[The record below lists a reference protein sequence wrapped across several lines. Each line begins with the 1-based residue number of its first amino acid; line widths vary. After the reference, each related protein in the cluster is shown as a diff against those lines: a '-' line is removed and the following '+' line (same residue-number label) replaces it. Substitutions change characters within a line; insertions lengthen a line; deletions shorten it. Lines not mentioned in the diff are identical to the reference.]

1 MNRTTVTDSFRRRP
15 AAPIRPAWRAVPA
28 VVLLAA
34 SAAQAQIAVVAPAP
48 APVADGLWRGSG
60 GAAATL
66 TSGNTDGV
74 AASLSLDAVRA
85 TRRDR
90 ITLGGSLNY
99 GRSEVD
105 GERETTA
112 DRWNAS
118 ARYDYNLTPRTFV
131 YGRASVESDRVVEL
145 DRRDTVDAGLG
156 WKLIDLRDTSL
167 SVFTGLGRSIDRYDR
182 EQRIDGRDDSRF
194 ARTTLT
200 LAEESLHRLTPTVEL
215 RQRLDIAPT
224 ISGDRTTILRFSSS
238 LAVALNS
245 TLSLTVTLADQYNSE
260 PPAGVRRND
269 LTLFTGINVKFG
281 PQPPAAPPPAQPQ
294 PQP

>member
-1 MNRTTVTDSFRRRP
+1 MNRTTVTDRFRRRVL
-15 AAPIRPAWRAVPA
+15 AAFRPARRAA
-28 VVLLAA
+28 AGLVLLAA
-34 SAAQAQIAVVAPAP
+34 GAAQAQIVVVAPAP

-85 TRRDR
+85 RKRDR

-105 GERETTA
+105 GESETTA
-112 DRWNAS
+112 DRWNAN

-131 YGRASVESDRVVEL
+131 YGRGAVEGDRVVEL
-145 DRRDTVDAGLG
+145 DRRDTIDAGLG
-156 WKLIDLRDTSL
+156 WKLVDLRDTSL
-167 SVFTGLGRSIDRYDR
+167 SVFAGLGRSIDRYER
-182 EQRIDGRDDSRF
+182 VQRIDGREDTRF

-200 LAEESLHRLTPTVEL
+200 LGEESLHRLTPTVEL
-215 RQRLDIAPT
+215 RQRLDVAPT

-245 TLSLTVTLADQYNSE
+245 TLSLTVTLADQFSSE

-269 LTLFTGINVKFG
+269 VTLFTGINVKFG
-281 PQPPAAPPPAQPQ
+281 PQPTEPQAPPQ